1 MYVGR
6 RILAGKQHGFNTER
20 KGLEWMLSA
29 SGRPE
34 YRWIVRNF
42 QEEIAQVVFRCVSG
56 FKRFH
61 WSFIFFFRGGRRMVG
76 VVLVVISECL
86 YFS

>member
-1 MYVGR
+1 
-6 RILAGKQHGFNTER
+6 
-20 KGLEWMLSA
+20 MLSA

-34 YRWIVRNF
+34 YRWIVKNF
-42 QEEIAQVVFRCVSG
+42 QEEIAEAVFRCVAV

-61 WSFIFFFRGGRRMVG
+61 WPFIFFFRGGRRMVG
-76 VVLVVISECL
+76 VVLVVVSECL

>member
-6 RILAGKQHGFNTER
+6 RILAGKQHGFNTGR

-29 SGRPE
+29 SGRQE

-42 QEEIAQVVFRCVSG
+42 QEEIAEAVFRCVAG

-61 WSFIFFFRGGRRMVG
+61 WSFIFFFRGGWRTRD
-76 VVLVVISECL
+76 VLLVIISKCL